1 MNSSVPAW
9 RFRALGA
16 DEVETEPTQ
25 RDQFNNDEVGL
36 ADALVREAIQNSTDA
51 PSGSGAVKVRFD
63 FVDLDGVEAD
73 EVRGWFKTLR
83 PHLQACEINPTF
95 LDVSPVRLLIIEDFN
110 TTGLVGDPAAL
121 DNRNFRN
128 FWRVHGRSG
137 KHGKAMGRWG
147 LGKLVYS
154 SASRLHA
161 FFGLTLRTGDSSP
174 LLLGQAVL
182 LNHSVNGDRHPPHG
196 FWFTEQGPSG
206 IQLPISDSKFTG
218 HFEDLMDLE
227 RGHNTGL
234 SLVIP
239 FPLDSISEDSLRLG
253 VIQNYYFPILS
264 GKLVVEIGSETI
276 DAQNFMKIA
285 AATSGTTAPFSF
297 VKSVSERLLAEP
309 DAVTSK
315 SLVANGI
322 GEQDFA
328 PETLEKLRRRYTEG
342 KLVHVRAPVTLHK
355 KDGTAANSSVD
366 LFLQKPETSGDSFAL
381 IVRSAL
387 TIPGERRHFRGSPAY
402 GAMIA
407 SDENVVSFL
416 GDAENP
422 AHTSWNP
429 QAEKVVANW
438 QNPYNSLK
446 AIRSGPGSLYQLL
459 AEQVE
464 QTDPD
469 ALLDFFSL
477 PDLAPT
483 PKGKKKQTPIP
494 DPLVEPREKALVIRP
509 QTGGFA
515 LTPGPGSAKWKYP
528 KIVRVRAA
536 YDMIGANPFKRFSS
550 FDFDFGK
557 TVDITSENMTIK
569 VAAPNA
575 LQLTLEA
582 PEFEL
587 KALGFDVNRDLVVE
601 ARSIG

>member
-1 MNSSVPAW
+1 MNSFVPAW
-9 RFRALGA
+9 RFRILGA

-51 PSGSGAVKVRFD
+51 PLGSGPVKVRFD
-63 FVDLDGVEAD
+63 FVDLDGADAD
-73 EVRGWFKTLR
+73 EVRDWFKTLR
-83 PHLQACEINPTF
+83 PHLQACDINPHF
-95 LDVSPVRLLIIEDFN
+95 LDVSPIRLLIIEDFN
-110 TTGLVGDPAAL
+110 TTGLIGDPAAL
-121 DNRNFRN
+121 DNGNFRN

-137 KHGKAMGRWG
+137 KHGKAIGRWG

-161 FFGLTLRTGDSSP
+161 FFGLTLRTGDGSP

-196 FWFTEQGPSG
+196 FWFSEQGSGG
-206 IQLPISDSKFTG
+206 IQLPISGPEFTSQFQG
-218 HFEDLMDLE
+218 MIGLE
-227 RGHNTGL
+227 RGNNTGL

-239 FPLDSISEDSLRLG
+239 FPLDSITEDSLRLG

-276 DAQNFMKIA
+276 DAQNFMKVA
-285 AATSGTTAPFSF
+285 AATAGTTAPFGF
-297 VKSVSERLLAEP
+297 VKRVSEALSGEP
-309 DAVTSK
+309 DAVLSK
-315 SLVANGI
+315 SLVADGI
-322 GEQDFA
+322 GEQDFT
-328 PETLEKLRRRYTEG
+328 PETLDELRKRYADG
-342 KLVHVRAPVTLHK
+342 KLVHVRGPVTLNR
-355 KDGTAANSSVD
+355 KDGTPAKSSVD
-366 LFLQKPETSGDSFAL
+366 LFLQKPEVSGESFAL

-387 TIPGERRHFRGSPAY
+387 TIPGEKRHFAGSAAY

-407 SDENVVSFL
+407 SDEEVVSFL

-446 AIRSGPGSLYQLL
+446 AIRSGPRTLYQLL

-464 QTDPD
+464 QTDAD

-477 PDLAPT
+477 PDLAPS

-494 DPLVEPREKALVIRP
+494 DPLVEPREKALIIRP
-509 QTGGFA
+509 QTGGFV
-515 LTPGPGSAKWKYP
+515 LTPGPGSSKWIYP
-528 KIVRVRAA
+528 KSVRVRAA

-557 TVDITSENMTIK
+557 TVKITSDNITIK
-569 VAAPNA
+569 VAGPNA
-575 LQLTLEA
+575 LQLTVEA

>member
-1 MNSSVPAW
+1 M
-9 RFRALGA
+9 
-16 DEVETEPTQ
+16 
-25 RDQFNNDEVGL
+25 GL
-36 ADALVREAIQNSTDA
+36 ADALVRESIQNSTDA
-51 PSGSGAVKVRFD
+51 PSGSGPVKVRFD
-63 FVDLDGVEAD
+63 FVDLHGSDAD

-83 PHLQACEINPTF
+83 PHLEACEISPQF
-95 LDVSPVRLLIIEDFN
+95 LDAYPVRLLVIEDFN
-110 TTGLVGDPAAL
+110 TTGLIGDPAAL
-121 DNRNFRN
+121 DNGNFRN

-137 KHGKAMGRWG
+137 KHGKSMGRWG

-161 FFGLTLRTGDSSP
+161 FFGLTRRAGDSAS

-196 FWFTEQGPSG
+196 FWFSEQGLGG
-206 IQLPISDSKFTG
+206 IQLPISSPESTG
-218 HFEDLMDLE
+218 HFEGLMGLE
-227 RGHNTGL
+227 RGNNTGL

-239 FPLDSISEDSLRLG
+239 FPLDSISEESLRLG

-285 AATSGTTAPFSF
+285 AATSGTTAPFGF
-297 VKSVSERLLAEP
+297 VKNVSEALLGEP
-309 DAVTSK
+309 DFITPNPLVTGG
-315 SLVANGI
+315 L
-322 GEQDFA
+322 GEEDFA
-328 PETLEKLRRRYTEG
+328 PENLEKLRQRYADG
-342 KLVHVRAPVTLHK
+342 NLVHVRAPVVLHR
-355 KDGTAANSSVD
+355 KDGTPAQSSVD
-366 LFLQKPETSGDSFAL
+366 LIVQKPETSGGSFAL
-381 IVRSAL
+381 IVRGAL
-387 TIPGERRHFRGSPAY
+387 TIPGEKRHFGGSPAY

-407 SDENVVSFL
+407 SEENVVSFL

-446 AIRSGPGSLYQLL
+446 AIRSGVGTLYQLL

-464 QTDPD
+464 QTDAD

-494 DPLVEPREKALVIRP
+494 DPVIEPREKALVIRP

-515 LTPGPGSAKWKYP
+515 LTPGPGSSKWKYP
-528 KIVRVRAA
+528 KNVRIRAA
-536 YDMIGANPFKRFSS
+536 YDMIGANPFKRFSK

-557 TVDITSENMTIK
+557 SVELTIENMTIK

-575 LQLTLEA
+575 LHLTLET
-582 PEFEL
+582 PEFAL
-587 KALGFDVNRDLVVE
+587 TALGFDLNRDLVVE
-601 ARSIG
+601 ARTIG

>member
-1 MNSSVPAW
+1 MNSNVPAW
-9 RFRALGA
+9 RFRTLGA

-36 ADALVREAIQNSTDA
+36 ADALVRESIQNSTDA

-63 FVDLDGVEAD
+63 FVDLDGSDAE

-83 PHLQACEINPTF
+83 PHVQACEINPDF
-95 LDVSPVRLLIIEDFN
+95 LDIAPLRLLVIEDFN
-110 TTGLVGDPAAL
+110 TTGLIGDPAGL
-121 DNRNFRN
+121 DNGNFRN

-154 SASRLHA
+154 SASRLHS
-161 FFGLTLRTGDSSP
+161 FFGLTLRAGDSSP
-174 LLLGQAVL
+174 FLLGQAVL

-196 FWFTEQGPSG
+196 FWFCEQGPGG
-206 IQLPISDSKFTG
+206 IQLPISNHEFTS
-218 HFEDLMDLE
+218 HFQELMGLE
-227 RGHNTGL
+227 RGGNTGL

-239 FPLDSISEDSLRLG
+239 FPLDSICEDSLRLG

-264 GKLVVEIGSETI
+264 GKLVVEVGSETI
-276 DAQNFMKIA
+276 DAQNFMEIA
-285 AATSGTTAPFSF
+285 ATTSGTTAPFGF
-297 VKSVSERLLAEP
+297 VKSVSQALLGEP
-309 DAVTSK
+309 EAVTSK
-315 SLVANGI
+315 ALLATGMD
-322 GEQDFA
+322 EQDFA
-328 PETLEKLRRRYTEG
+328 PETLEDLRQRYADG
-342 KLVHVRAPVTLHK
+342 KLVHVRAPVILHR
-355 KDGTAANSSVD
+355 KDGTPAKSSVD
-366 LFLQKPETSGDSFAL
+366 LFLQKPEISGESFAL
-381 IVRSAL
+381 IARSAL
-387 TIPGERRHFRGSPAY
+387 TIPGEKRYFGGSPAY

-446 AIRSGPGSLYQLL
+446 AIRSGLGALYQLL

-464 QTDPD
+464 QTDTD

-494 DPLVEPREKALVIRP
+494 DPVIEPREKALVIRP
-509 QTGGFA
+509 QTGGFT
-515 LTPGPGSAKWKYP
+515 LTPGPGAANWTYP

-536 YDMIGANPFKRFSS
+536 YDMIGSNPFKRFSS

-557 TVDITSENMTIK
+557 TVEVTSENMTVKI
-569 VAAPNA
+569 AAPNA
-575 LQLTLEA
+575 IQLTLEA

-587 KALGFDVNRDLVVE
+587 KALGFDLNRDLVVV
-601 ARSIG
+601 ARSVG